1 MIMGVTAHK
10 TEFGVT
16 KMALSDSSGLEA
28 FVYAGLW
35 GKGNSWDYVGT
46 VVQGLWGLHSPEP
59 DTKLLT
65 LKLCEST

>member
-16 KMALSDSSGLEA
+16 KMAWGDSSGLEGP
-28 FVYAGLW
+28 VNAGW
-35 GKGNSWDYVGT
+35 GRKGNSWDYVGT
-46 VVQGLWGLHSPEP
+46 VVQCLWGLHSPEP
-59 DTKLLT
+59 DPKLLT